1 MRGKEN
7 EEFEKYQD
15 LGKEVGKIHRTNVIL
30 VALEAL
36 ESSLYYW
43 KRWREG
49 TASLS
54 MLLALLKHG

>member
-30 VALEAL
+30 MSIRLFTL
-36 ESSLYYW
+36 TSL
-43 KRWREG
+43 
-49 TASLS
+49 
-54 MLLALLKHG
+54 

>member
-36 ESSLYYW
+36 ELSLYCW
-43 KRWREG
+43 KRWGEG

-54 MLLALLKHG
+54 M